1 MSSFAKFEI
10 KCDEIG
16 FSRMHMIPIDS
27 RGYVH
32 QLAEDLEKA
41 LELYSLRV
49 ENHKLKQEKIFPELA
64 ISTDAKVREE

>member
-10 KCDEIG
+10 KCDAIG
-16 FSRMHMIPIDS
+16 FSRKHSIPLDY

-32 QLAEDLEKA
+32 QLAEDLDKA

-49 ENHKLKQEKIFPELA
+49 ENHKLKQEKTFGTTAQRA
-64 ISTDAKVREE
+64 IV